1 MVSHQTSAGSRQGE
15 GEAGARVA
23 EQADALLARWADGDG
38 SQDPYPLYAK
48 LRALAPVHRL
58 GTGVYLSR
66 YDDCAAVIR
75 DPALGAQSPAWMDQV
90 RPGWREHPGLRLTH
104 ESFLFRDPPDHTRL
118 RRMVSGAFTQRR
130 ADALRD
136 HVTGLVGTALDQ
148 VADAGSAGGTV
159 DLHEVLATTL
169 PISAVSHVLGV
180 PESDFPLLRDPLE
193 GLRLAADGGAAAADL
208 MVIDQAA
215 VNLLDYFAGL
225 AAQRRRQPRDDLISA
240 LVAIKGSAATTGPML
255 TDAEMLQSIT
265 LIFSAAIES
274 MVDLLLNGTRALL
287 LNPDQASLLRTGP
300 GLTTSAVE
308 EVLRYDPPVQAMA
321 RIPLAPV
328 TVAGV
333 EVPAGGRVLIMLGAA
348 QRDPERFPEPDR
360 FDIRREGP
368 AALSFGGGAHFCLG
382 AALARLQAA
391 LFLPAL
397 LTRFPALAFAGE
409 PVRRGFILRGF
420 TSFPVTLT

>member
-1 MVSHQTSAGSRQGE
+1 MVSRHTAAGSRQGE
-15 GEAGARVA
+15 
-23 EQADALLARWADGDG
+23 ADALLAQWAAEEGN
-38 SQDPYPLYAK
+38 QDPYPLYAK
-48 LRALAPVHRL
+48 LRTLAPVHRL
-58 GTGVYLSR
+58 GTGVYLSK

-104 ESFLFRDPPDHTRL
+104 ESFLFRNPPDHTRL
-118 RRMVSGAFTQRR
+118 RRMVSGAFTQRK

-136 HVTGLVGTALDQ
+136 HVTGLVSTALDQ

-180 PESDFPLLRDPLE
+180 PQSDFPLLREPLE
-193 GLRLAADGGAAAADL
+193 GLRLAADGRAVNADL
-208 MVIDQAA
+208 TVIDQAA

-225 AAQRRRQPRDDLISA
+225 AAQRRRQPKDDLISA
-240 LVAIKGSAATTGPML
+240 LVAIKDSSVSGGQTSGPVL

-287 LNPDQASLLRTGP
+287 LNPDQAQQLRADP
-300 GLTTSAVE
+300 GLTTNAVE
-308 EVLRYDPPVQAMA
+308 EVLRYDPPVQAMG
-321 RIPLAPV
+321 RIPLTDV
-328 TVAGV
+328 TVAGL
-333 EVPAGGRVLIMLGAA
+333 EVPAGSRLLIMLAAA
-348 QRDPERFPEPDR
+348 QRDPDRFPAPDD
-360 FDIRREGP
+360 FDILRQSP
-368 AALSFGGGAHFCLG
+368 AVLSFGGGAHFCLG

-391 LFLPAL
+391 LFLPAV
-397 LTRFPALAFAGE
+397 LTRFPALALAGD
-409 PVRRGFILRGF
+409 PVRRGFVLRGF
-420 TSFPVTLT
+420 ASFPVTLT

>member
-1 MVSHQTSAGSRQGE
+1 MVSRQTAAGSRQGE
-15 GEAGARVA
+15 
-23 EQADALLARWADGDG
+23 ADALLAQWAAEEGN
-38 SQDPYPLYAK
+38 QDPYPLYAK
-48 LRALAPVHRL
+48 LRTLAPIHRL
-58 GTGVYLSR
+58 GTGVYLSK

-104 ESFLFRDPPDHTRL
+104 ESFLFRNPPDHTRL
-118 RRMVSGAFTQRR
+118 RRMVSGAFTQRK

-136 HVTGLVGTALDQ
+136 HVTGLVSTALDQ

-180 PESDFPLLRDPLE
+180 PQSDFPLLREPLE
-193 GLRLAADGGAAAADL
+193 GLRLAADGRAVNADL
-208 MVIDQAA
+208 TVIDQAA

-225 AAQRRRQPRDDLISA
+225 AAQRRRQPKDDLISA
-240 LVAIKGSAATTGPML
+240 LVAIKDSSVSGGQASGPVL

-287 LNPDQASLLRTGP
+287 LNPDQAQQLRADP

-308 EVLRYDPPVQAMA
+308 EVLRYDPPVQAMG
-321 RIPLAPV
+321 RIPLTTV
-328 TVAGV
+328 TVAGL
-333 EVPAGGRVLIMLGAA
+333 EVPAGSRLLIMLAAA
-348 QRDPERFPEPDR
+348 QRDPDRFPAPDD
-360 FDIRREGP
+360 FDIRRQGP
-368 AALSFGGGAHFCLG
+368 AVLSFGGGAHFCLG

-391 LFLPAL
+391 LFLPAVL
-397 LTRFPALAFAGE
+397 ARFPALALAGD
-409 PVRRGFILRGF
+409 PVRRGFVLRGF
-420 TSFPVTLT
+420 ASFPVTLT